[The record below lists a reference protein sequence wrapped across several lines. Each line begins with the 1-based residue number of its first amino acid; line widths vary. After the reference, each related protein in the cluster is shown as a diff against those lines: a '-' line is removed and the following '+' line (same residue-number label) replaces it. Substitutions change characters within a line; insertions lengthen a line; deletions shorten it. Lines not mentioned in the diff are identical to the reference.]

1 MKSIFLRLSMLIML
15 SGICFAQETSCP
27 VQITEVRNIEESMF
41 ISFRNTTSRD
51 IKSYE
56 FDVSFTDVFGKPHN
70 FPFPLLHSER
80 IAAGATKVAA
90 FPSSDTLEFLFPVLN
105 ASLFKVTF
113 ADGSTWNDDGS
124 HDCSLSA
131 LQE

>member
-1 MKSIFLRLSMLIML
+1 MKSIFLRLSILVML
-15 SGICFAQETSCP
+15 SGICFAQESGCP
-27 VQITEVRNIEESMF
+27 LQITEVRNIEQSMF

-56 FDVSFTDVFGKPHN
+56 FDVSFVDVFGKTHN
-70 FPFPLLHSER
+70 FPFPLLHNER
-80 IAAGATKVAA
+80 IAAGTTRVTA
-90 FPSSDTLEFLFPVLN
+90 FPSADTLDFLFPILD

-113 ADGSTWNDDGS
+113 ADGSIWNDDGS
-124 HDCSLSA
+124 HDCGLSA

>member
-1 MKSIFLRLSMLIML
+1 MRLNSLCFSIVIML
-15 SGICFAQETSCP
+15 GGICFAQESSCP
-27 VQITEVRNIEESMF
+27 VQITEVRNIEQSMF

-56 FDVSFTDVFGKPHN
+56 FDISFVDVFGKPHI
-70 FPFPLLHSER
+70 FPFPLLRNER
-80 IAAGATKVAA
+80 IAAGTTRVAA
-90 FPSSDTLEFLFPVLN
+90 FPSADTLEFLFPVLD

-113 ADGSTWNDDGS
+113 ADGSTWNDNGS
-124 HDCSLSA
+124 RECSLSA

>member
-1 MKSIFLRLSMLIML
+1 MRSIFLRLSMLIML
-15 SGICFAQETSCP
+15 SGICSAQETSCP
-27 VQITEVRNIEESMF
+27 IQITEVRNIEESMF
-41 ISFRNTTSRD
+41 ISFRNTTSLD

-70 FPFPLLHSER
+70 FPFPLLRNEG
-80 IAAGATKVAA
+80 IAAGTTRVAA
-90 FPSSDTLEFLFPVLN
+90 FRSADTLEFLFPELK
-105 ASLFKVTF
+105 ASLFKVIF

-124 HDCSLSA
+124 HECSFSA

>member
-15 SGICFAQETSCP
+15 SGICFAQEASCP
-27 VQITEVRNIEESMF
+27 VQITQVRNIEQSMF
-41 ISFRNTTSRD
+41 ISFRNSTSRD

-56 FDVSFTDVFGKPHN
+56 FDVSFTDVFGNPHN
-70 FPFPLLHSER
+70 FPFPLLRNER
-80 IAAGATKVAA
+80 IAAGTTRVAA

-113 ADGSTWNDDGS
+113 SDGSTWNDDGS

>member
-1 MKSIFLRLSMLIML
+1 MRSTFLLSILIML
-15 SGICFAQETSCP
+15 GGICFAQDTSCP
-27 VQITEVRNIEESMF
+27 VRITEARDIQESMF
-41 ISFRNTTSRD
+41 ISFRNTTARD

-56 FDVSFTDVFGKPHN
+56 FDVSFTDLFGKLHN
-70 FPFPLLHSER
+70 FPFPLLRNER
-80 IAAGATKVAA
+80 IAAGTTRVAVFHSA
-90 FPSSDTLEFLFPVLN
+90 DTLEFLFPILN